1 MINSVTKVNYKRLA
15 RILQSLLI
23 TASAT
28 LSTAQAFASTDL
40 EQDVI
45 TLTSAQFAGRKT
57 ATQGA
62 QLAAHFI
69 KERFIAHGYSV
80 DDQLFTYQSGLFS
93 EVSGRNIIATKNSHC
108 EKCKKVVFTAHYDHL
123 GQKSS
128 RLYPGANDNASGVA
142 ALLYLAEHFAQSP
155 QPYQLVFVATDA
167 EENGLHGSEYLVST
181 LNKDEIKLNIN
192 LDMLVVNP
200 RKPRIYAFLDK
211 QSLAQYQADIKLLSD
226 EQLTFMATSS
236 SARLNRLFDLKVD
249 WRRASDHYSFAKAGI
264 PYIYFGIGHDK
275 HHHQSTDTAAHIDFT
290 LFEYAMAKIA
300 LFIEK
305 LPS

>member
-1 MINSVTKVNYKRLA
+1 M
-15 RILQSLLI
+15 I
-23 TASAT
+23 TASAV
-28 LSTAQAFASTDL
+28 LISTGHAFASKDL
-40 EQDVI
+40 EQDII

-62 QLAAHFI
+62 QLAAEFVS
-69 KERFIAHGYSV
+69 ERFTSLGYTV
-80 DDQLFTYQSGLFS
+80 DEQSFTYQSGFFGKAT
-93 EVSGRNIIATKNSHC
+93 GRNIIASPNSRC
-108 EKCKKVVFTAHYDHL
+108 ENCKKVIFTAHYDHL
-123 GQKSS
+123 GQKGS

-211 QSLAQYQADIKLLSD
+211 QSLAQYQTDIKTLSD

-300 LFIEK
+300 LFVEK

>member
-1 MINSVTKVNYKRLA
+1 M
-15 RILQSLLI
+15 I
-23 TASAT
+23 TASAA
-28 LSTAQAFASTDL
+28 LISTGHAFANTNL
-40 EQDVI
+40 VQDVI
-45 TLTSAQFAGRKT
+45 TLTSPQFAGRKT
-57 ATQGA
+57 NTEGA
-62 QLAAHFI
+62 KLAADFI
-69 KERFIAHGYSV
+69 AERFVALGYSV
-80 DDQLFTYQSGLFS
+80 NEQIFTYQSGFFS
-93 EVSGRNIIATKNSHC
+93 EAVGRNIVAIKNSPC
-108 EKCKKVVFTAHYDHL
+108 EKCKKIIFTAHYDHL
-123 GQKSS
+123 GQQGS

-142 ALLYLAEHFAQSP
+142 ALLYLADHFAQSP
-155 QPYQLVFVATDA
+155 QRYQLMFVATDA
-167 EENGLHGSEYLVST
+167 EENGLHGSDYLVST
-181 LNKDEIKLNIN
+181 LNTDKIKLNIN

-211 QSLAQYQADIKLLSD
+211 QSLAHYKDDIKALSD

>member
-1 MINSVTKVNYKRLA
+1 MRVNYKRFA

-23 TASAT
+23 TASAV
-28 LSTAQAFASTDL
+28 LISIGQAFANTDL
-40 EQDVI
+40 EQDII

-57 ATQGA
+57 NTKGSK
-62 QLAAHFI
+62 LAADFI
-69 KERFIAHGYSV
+69 VERFVALGYSV
-80 DDQLFTYQSGLFS
+80 NEQGFTYQSGFFGKAK
-93 EVSGRNIIATKNSHC
+93 GRNIIASQNSRC
-108 EKCKKVVFTAHYDHL
+108 ENCKKVIFTAHYDHL
-123 GQKSS
+123 GQKGS

-167 EENGLHGSEYLVST
+167 EENGLLGSEYLVST

-200 RKPRIYAFLDK
+200 RNPRIYVFLDK
-211 QSLAQYQADIKLLSD
+211 QSLAQYQTDIKTLSD

-300 LFIEK
+300 LFIER

>member
-1 MINSVTKVNYKRLA
+1 MRVNYKRFA
-15 RILQSLLI
+15 RILQNLLI
-23 TASAT
+23 TASAV
-28 LSTAQAFASTDL
+28 LISIGQAFANTDL
-40 EQDVI
+40 EQDII

-57 ATQGA
+57 NTEGA
-62 QLAAHFI
+62 KLAADFI
-69 KERFIAHGYSV
+69 VERFVALGYSV
-80 DDQLFTYQSGLFS
+80 NEQGFTYQSGFFGKAT
-93 EVSGRNIIATKNSHC
+93 GRNIIASQNSRC
-108 EKCKKVVFTAHYDHL
+108 ENCKKVIFTAHYDHL
-123 GQKSS
+123 GQKGS

-142 ALLYLAEHFAQSP
+142 ALLYLAKHFAQSP

-211 QSLAQYQADIKLLSD
+211 QSLAQYQTDIKTLSD
-226 EQLTFMATSS
+226 EHLTFMATSS

-249 WRRASDHYSFAKAGI
+249 WRRTSDHYSFAKAGI

>member
-1 MINSVTKVNYKRLA
+1 M
-15 RILQSLLI
+15 I
-23 TASAT
+23 TASAV
-28 LSTAQAFASTDL
+28 LISIGQAFANTDL
-40 EQDVI
+40 EQDII

-57 ATQGA
+57 NTKGA
-62 QLAAHFI
+62 KLAADFI
-69 KERFIAHGYSV
+69 VERFVALGYSV
-80 DDQLFTYQSGLFS
+80 NEQGFTYQSGFFGKAK
-93 EVSGRNIIATKNSHC
+93 GRNIIASQNSRC
-108 EKCKKVVFTAHYDHL
+108 ENCKKVIFTAHYDHL
-123 GQKSS
+123 GQKGS

-200 RKPRIYAFLDK
+200 RKPRIYAFLDN
-211 QSLAQYQADIKLLSD
+211 QSLAQYQTDIKTLSD
-226 EQLTFMATSS
+226 EHLTFMATSS

>member
-1 MINSVTKVNYKRLA
+1 M
-15 RILQSLLI
+15 I

-62 QLAAHFI
+62 QLAA
-69 KERFIAHGYSV
+69 EFIADRFVALGYSV
-80 DDQLFTYQSGLFS
+80 NEQRFTYQSGLFGKAT
-93 EVSGRNIIATKNSHC
+93 GRNIIATKNSLC
-108 EKCKKVVFTAHYDHL
+108 EKCKKVIFTAHYDHL
-123 GQKSS
+123 GQKGN

-200 RKPRIYAFLDK
+200 RKPRIYAFLDN
-211 QSLAQYQADIKLLSD
+211 QSLAHYQADIKILSD
-226 EQLTFMATSS
+226 EQLTFMVTSS

-290 LFEYAMAKIA
+290 LFEYAIAKIA

>member
-1 MINSVTKVNYKRLA
+1 M
-15 RILQSLLI
+15 I

-62 QLAAHFI
+62 QLAAD
-69 KERFIAHGYSV
+69 FIADRFVALGYSV
-80 DDQLFTYQSGLFS
+80 NEQRFTYQSGLFGKAT
-93 EVSGRNIIATKNSHC
+93 GRNIIATKNSHC
-108 EKCKKVVFTAHYDHL
+108 EKCKKVIFTAHYDHL
-123 GQKSS
+123 GQKGN

-155 QPYQLVFVATDA
+155 LPYQLVFVATDA

-200 RKPRIYAFLDK
+200 RKPRIYAFLDN
-211 QSLAQYQADIKLLSD
+211 QSLAHYQADIKILSD
-226 EQLTFMATSS
+226 EQLTFMVTSS

-290 LFEYAMAKIA
+290 LFEYAIAKIA

>member
-1 MINSVTKVNYKRLA
+1 M
-15 RILQSLLI
+15 I
-23 TASAT
+23 TASAV
-28 LSTAQAFASTDL
+28 LISIGQAFANTDL
-40 EQDVI
+40 EQDII

-57 ATQGA
+57 NTKGA
-62 QLAAHFI
+62 KLAADFI
-69 KERFIAHGYSV
+69 VERFVALGYSV
-80 DDQLFTYQSGLFS
+80 NEQGFTYQSGFFGKAT
-93 EVSGRNIIATKNSHC
+93 GRNIIASPNSRC
-108 EKCKKVVFTAHYDHL
+108 ENCKKVIFTAHYDHL
-123 GQKSS
+123 GQKGS

-142 ALLYLAEHFAQSP
+142 ALLYLAKHFAQSP

-192 LDMLVVNP
+192 LDMLIVNP
-200 RKPRIYAFLDK
+200 RKPRIYAFLDN
-211 QSLAQYQADIKLLSD
+211 QSLAQYQTDIKTLSD